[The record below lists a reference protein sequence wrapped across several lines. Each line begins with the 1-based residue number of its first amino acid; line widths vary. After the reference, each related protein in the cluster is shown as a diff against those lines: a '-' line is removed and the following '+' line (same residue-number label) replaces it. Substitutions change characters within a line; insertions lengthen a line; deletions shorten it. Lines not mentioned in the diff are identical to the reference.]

1 MNQNWKEKIGEERDH
16 VGLKIPTINEEDENM
31 GESVVLND
39 KISSNIFSKL
49 KGQMKLKKIED
60 ILTKSENY
68 KKA

>member
-1 MNQNWKEKIGEERDH
+1 